1 MRTQVNVTDLRGTFP
16 SRRRQSKQNKREAR
30 AGLAFVLPAFTMI
43 ALFVLL
49 PSVGAILLSA
59 TKWYLVGKPSFVGMQ
74 NYNSILIDPAFRQ
87 ALLVTFQ
94 VAIGVAIPGS
104 LLALIFGLL
113 LLRVGRGVS
122 IYQTIFYLPLVIP
135 SIVSSIIWGAM
146 YVGNGVIN
154 SFFGDNIRW
163 LANPTWAL
171 FAILILMVW
180 TNVGYYTILVYAGL
194 QDLPQE
200 VLEASSVDGANYW
213 QRFRYI
219 TFPLIR
225 PILLFVIVIATTDA
239 LTLFVQPYLL
249 TQGGPSG
256 ATQTLSLYIYKT
268 AFAFTDIGKA
278 SAMAVVLLIVAI
290 SFAIIQFRVLRSSD
304 D

>member
-1 MRTQVNVTDLRGTFP
+1 MRTQVGVSDDRRALDSLKRTSKP
-16 SRRRQSKQNKREAR
+16 SRREAR
-30 AGLAFVLPAFTMI
+30 TGLAFILPAFTMI
-43 ALFVLL
+43 LLFVLL
-49 PSVGAILLSA
+49 PSIGAIVLS
-59 TKWYLVGKPSFVGMQ
+59 TTEWYLVGKPSFVGIQ
-74 NYNSILIDPAFRQ
+74 NYNSIFMDPAFGQ

-94 VAIGVAIPGS
+94 VALGVAIPGS

-113 LLRVGRGVS
+113 LMRVGRGVS

-146 YVGNGVIN
+146 YVGNGVLN
-154 SFFGDNIRW
+154 SILGVNIRW
-163 LANPTWAL
+163 LANPVWAL
-171 FAILILMVW
+171 IAMLILMVW

-194 QDLPQE
+194 QDLPHE
-200 VLEASSVDGANYW
+200 VLEASSVDGANSW
-213 QRFRYI
+213 QRFRYV
-219 TFPLIR
+219 TLPLIR
-225 PILLFVIVIATTDA
+225 PILLFVTIVATTDA

-268 AFAFTDIGKA
+268 AFAFADIGRA
-278 SAMAVVLLIVAI
+278 SAMAVILLIIAI
-290 SFAIIQFRVLRSSD
+290 SFAIVQFRVLRSSD